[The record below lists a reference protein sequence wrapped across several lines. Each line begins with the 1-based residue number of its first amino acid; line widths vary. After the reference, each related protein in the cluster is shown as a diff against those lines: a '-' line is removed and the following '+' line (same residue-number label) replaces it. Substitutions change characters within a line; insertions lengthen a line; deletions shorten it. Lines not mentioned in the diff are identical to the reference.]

1 MSPTTKFSEVRRG
14 LEGRGGKRDDRRGQ
28 RRGESYRALQSLGGT
43 DMYLIF
49 IEGWA

>member
-14 LEGRGGKRDDRRGQ
+14 SEGRGDKGDDRRGQ

-43 DMYLIF
+43 DMYLILY
-49 IEGWA
+49 